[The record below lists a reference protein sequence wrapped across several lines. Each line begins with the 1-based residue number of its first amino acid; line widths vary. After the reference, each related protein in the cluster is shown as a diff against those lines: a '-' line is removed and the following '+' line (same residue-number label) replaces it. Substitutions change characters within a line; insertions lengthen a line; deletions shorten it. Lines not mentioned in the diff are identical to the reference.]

1 MSKSRRSA
9 VPDDIDLAA
18 LGAALWRAKGWILGL
33 ALGAGIVTF
42 IGLSMMRPLYT
53 SEARIL
59 VQNEESA
66 FTRPTSEQG
75 RDTVRAA
82 LDEQAVQSQVQVLTS
97 RDLILQVV
105 RDLDL
110 IDNPVFSRDVGR
122 TLLGRLLSR
131 VGLGLG
137 SPESKEERAANAL
150 ADHLDVFQLSKSS
163 VIAVEYTSGDPRLAA
178 EITNTLA
185 DVYIGWQ
192 RTAKIEQTKDA
203 TAWLDEQIKALRKAT
218 ASSEEAVEK
227 FKASEGLY
235 AGSNNV
241 TLNAQQLSEL
251 NSQLILADAQKSEA
265 EARARLIKQ
274 MLADNGDIAAT
285 PEVLK
290 SQLVINLIEQR
301 VEVQRSLAELSATLL
316 PSHPRIQQLRSE
328 LADVRAQIR
337 TEAAK
342 VVKSLE
348 NEAQVAAAREASL
361 RASLNAAKSKSAGLG
376 DSEIKLRAFE
386 RESKAN
392 RDLLESYM
400 ARYRDASARHDMGTV
415 PSQATIV
422 SRAHASVLPS
432 FPKKGPLTALVMAAT
447 ALLALASTLA
457 KELIG
462 GDTRAPMSRAQEPQ
476 VRQRQRREPAQ
487 PPRYEPAAQQA
498 ASSSIPAS
506 KLRPAP
512 PAPAPE
518 PQAPVVAV
526 VPPARKLPVVIPEPV
541 SARTAQAAPKPKQA
555 PQQPTPP
562 QPKPQASTPPAATQE
577 EPAST
582 PPSWQAEKPAKRP
595 SWLQVNAPRRPQTAP
610 ETEIS
615 TWSAA
620 TAAKQPQPDPEPD
633 VAAEPEVEPV
643 QTPAAAGLLN
653 RLRKEFS
660 GGSSEP
666 ASPPPQEA
674 PRLRGGFL
682 DRFRRPSTEPNESDA
697 ASKPVTRGVEM
708 ASLSPNDLRHYLTQ
722 RIATS
727 ELDEE
732 GAKIAKAKI
741 SKSKPSKS
749 KTFTSKTFTSK
760 ISKSGR
766 GAGVPVLKSLDAVLD
781 KVLASA
787 TGGLPRALLVAG
799 TSPKADATQ
808 VAINLAR
815 ALVDQ
820 NEQVVLVD
828 LAKGA
833 SAVSGPLGMPR
844 VPGFAD
850 LAGGRASF
858 SDVIRVDDDSSMQV
872 IPAGNPATRGAEPEP
887 DCFMRVFEALTQ
899 AYGCVVLHAD
909 LAAIEALMPALKFEL
924 PVMVAVLPSRASVDS
939 QDEALST
946 FQSLGCPVVVYEG
959 NGKQRRS
966 GLFGR
971 IAAV

>member
-1 MSKSRRSA
+1 MSKSRKMH
-9 VPDDIDLAA
+9 PTDDIDLAT
-18 LGAALWRAKGWILGL
+18 LGAALWWAKGWILGL
-33 ALGAGIVTF
+33 AIGAGLVTF

-75 RDTVRAA
+75 REAMRST

-110 IDNPVFSRDVGR
+110 IDNPVFARDAGQ

-137 SPESKEERAANAL
+137 TPESKEERAANAL

-163 VIAVEYTSGDPRLAA
+163 VIAVEYTSGDPELAA
-178 EITNTLA
+178 KIANQLA

-192 RTAKIEQTKDA
+192 RTAKIDQTKDA

-251 NSQLILADAQKSEA
+251 NSQLILASAQES
-265 EARARLIKQ
+265 EARARAKLIQQ
-274 MLADNGDIAAT
+274 MLADNGDINAT

-290 SQLVINLIEQR
+290 SQLIINLIEQR
-301 VEVQRSLAELSATLL
+301 VEVQRRLAELSATLL
-316 PSHPRIQQLRSE
+316 SSHPRIQQLKSE

-337 TEAAK
+337 DEAKK
-342 VVKSLE
+342 VIQSLE
-348 NEAQVAAAREASL
+348 NEAQMAAAREASL
-361 RASLNAAKSKSAGLG
+361 RTSLNTAKSQSAGLG
-376 DSEIKLRAFE
+376 NSEIKLRALE
-386 RESKAN
+386 REAKAN

-400 ARYRDASARHDMGTV
+400 ARYRDASARHDMGAV
-415 PSQATIV
+415 PAQAAIV

-447 ALLALASTLA
+447 ALLAFASTLA

-462 GDTRAPMSRAQEPQ
+462 GETRAPVSRAQEPR
-476 VRQRQRREPAQ
+476 VRQRQRRQPTQ
-487 PPRYEPAAQQA
+487 PPRYEPAAQQCG
-498 ASSSIPAS
+498 SSIPSS
-506 KLRPAP
+506 KLRPASP
-512 PAPAPE
+512 PPSPAPVPPE
-518 PQAPVVAV
+518 PAVAV

-541 SARTAQAAPKPKQA
+541 PAKTAQAKPEPKPEPRQA
-555 PQQPTPP
+555 PQLPTPSEP
-562 QPKPQASTPPAATQE
+562 QVATAPASTQE
-577 EPAST
+577 EPPST

-595 SWLQVNAPRRPQTAP
+595 SWLQVKTPRRPQTAP

-620 TAAKQPQPDPEPD
+620 TAAKQLQPDPAAED
-633 VAAEPEVEPV
+633 TAAEPEPELELV
-643 QTPAAAGLLN
+643 QTAAAAGLLN
-653 RLRKEFS
+653 RLLKEFS
-660 GGSSEP
+660 GGPSEP
-666 ASPPPQEA
+666 TSRPPEKA
-674 PRLRGGFL
+674 PRQKVGFL
-682 DRFRRPSTEPNESDA
+682 DRFRRLSTEPNASDVA
-697 ASKPVTRGVEM
+697 FKPPMKGVEM

-727 ELDEE
+727 ELDEA
-732 GAKIAKAKI
+732 GGKI
-741 SKSKPSKS
+741 SKSK
-749 KTFTSKTFTSK
+749 TFASK
-760 ISKSGR
+760 ISKAGK
-766 GAGVPVLKSLDAVLD
+766 GASVPVLKSLDAVLD
-781 KVLASA
+781 KVLAAA
-787 TGGLPRALLVAG
+787 TGGVPRALLVTG
-799 TSPKADATQ
+799 TSPKADATH

-850 LAGGRASF
+850 LAAGHASF
-858 SDVIRVDDDSSMQV
+858 SDVIRVDDESSMQV
-872 IPAGNPATRGAEPEP
+872 IPAGNPTTRGTEPEP

-909 LAAIEALMPALKFEL
+909 RDAIEALMPALKFEF

-946 FQSLGCPVVVYEG
+946 FQVLGCPVIVYEG
-959 NGKQRRS
+959 SGKQRRS